1 VIEGRGGNDTI
12 LGGAGNDKMYGG
24 AGNDVIDGGSGSDHI
39 YGGPGSDTIRA
50 TDGMKDW
57 VDCGTGRDRAYV
69 DRVDVV
75 NKDCESVVYPTG

>member
-1 VIEGRGGNDTI
+1 
-12 LGGAGNDKMYGG
+12 
-24 AGNDVIDGGSGSDHI
+24 
-39 YGGPGSDTIRA
+39 
-50 TDGMKDW
+50 MKDW